1 MNQSFN
7 CQTLSE
13 EADAATDNADTF
25 AFAETHTPLERL
37 IHLLSDSAENTLAD
51 TGITRL
57 SRDRLDVMS
66 GNAQEESETCLDRAF
81 LLLRLMQHTL
91 ENGCPP
97 DPSELMTIAQHI
109 THLLQDHERWHTLA
123 DNAAYYRDHPQIA
136 TRIAALRTA

>member
-1 MNQSFN
+1 MNQSLN
-7 CQTLSE
+7 RQTLSE
-13 EADAATDNADTF
+13 ESEAAAQTPDIF

-37 IHLLSDSAENTLAD
+37 IHLLSGSAQDTLAD

-57 SRDRLDVMS
+57 SRDRLDAVS

-97 DPSELMTIAQHI
+97 GPAELMTLAQHI

-123 DNAAYYRDHPQIA
+123 DNAAYYRDHPQVAARIA
-136 TRIAALRTA
+136 TLQTS

>member
-1 MNQSFN
+1 MNQSLN
-7 CQTLSE
+7 CQTPSE
-13 EADAATDNADTF
+13 ETEAPAQTTDTF

-37 IHLLSDSAENTLAD
+37 IHLLSGSADVTLAD
-51 TGITRL
+51 AGIAHL
-57 SRDRLDVMS
+57 SRDRLEAMC
-66 GNAQEESETCLDRAF
+66 GNAHEESETCLDRAF

-97 DPSELMTIAQHI
+97 DPSELMTIAQHT

-136 TRIAALRTA
+136 THVAALRAP

>member
-1 MNQSFN
+1 MNQSLN
-7 CQTLSE
+7 CHTLSE
-13 EADAATDNADTF
+13 EADAPTQNTDTF
-25 AFAETHTPLERL
+25 AFTETHTPLERL
-37 IHLLSDSAENTLAD
+37 IHLLSGSADATLAD
-51 TGITRL
+51 AGITRL
-57 SRDRLDVMS
+57 SRDRLDAVS

-123 DNAAYYRDHPQIA
+123 DNAAYYRDHPQVSA
-136 TRIAALRTA
+136 RIAILQKP